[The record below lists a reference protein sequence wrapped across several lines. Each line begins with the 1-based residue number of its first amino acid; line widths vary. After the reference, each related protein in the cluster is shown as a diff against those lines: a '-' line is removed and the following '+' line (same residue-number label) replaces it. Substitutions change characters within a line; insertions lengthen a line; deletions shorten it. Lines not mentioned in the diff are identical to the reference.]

1 MAGGARETPAPRQRG
16 VVLRRS
22 ASGGANVPGD
32 AARGLARLPRTIH
45 AHTSCRYTDH
55 TNGYADPEDLAI
67 IKEAAKRRGT
77 SEAEIIC
84 QGIPLAAMA
93 NRVWNEP
100 LFSRLFEGQVVA
112 VEDWGCPRPV
122 PG

>member
-1 MAGGARETPAPRQRG
+1 MAGGARARRPRPRRG

-22 ASGGANVPGD
+22 VSGGANVPGD
-32 AARGLARLPRTIH
+32 AARELARLSRTIH

-55 TNGYADPEDLAI
+55 TNIYADPEDLAI

-84 QGIPLAAMA
+84 QGIPLAARA
-93 NRVWNEP
+93 NRVWDEP

-112 VEDWGCPRPV
+112 VEDGGP
-122 PG
+122 